1 MNLELLGLAALV
13 WVAAAITSISFGPP
27 LLGRALLGLGIGL
40 ALIGLT
46 VGLFDPG
53 ATTRDLFLSANIVV
67 GFHLNPAAI
76 WLLAWGLVP
85 ALITVT
91 TGPPP
96 SQHPG
101 AWVSGAA
108 LCLLGALGV
117 AGLQDGISFLIA
129 WEVMSLGGAVMLLA
143 DQLSPIPQGGRAV
156 FFMVALLEVGAVA
169 LLAAV
174 LIIGAHHPE
183 FATWSGHFAH
193 AGATEIFI
201 TGLLFLVGFG
211 AKLGILPFYEWYP
224 AAYGSGSGAS
234 GAILSGVVL
243 NVAWFALAR
252 AVLQWMPPFVGLTAF
267 GEVLVV
273 TGTLTAILA
282 ILYAF
287 QQEDWRRLLAFSSA
301 ENGGVAVVALG
312 AAVLFRSDHL
322 PLLAGFAF
330 TVGLLQ
336 LGGHSLAKGALMLTA
351 DHVHETRGHYQIAQ
365 SRLLAMS
372 PWTLGI
378 GALCAAMSLAALPPQ
393 AGFVSEWYLFQTI
406 FQDFQ
411 LHGIGARLALAFGG
425 AGLALTA
432 AIALATMTKVFGV
445 GLLGKNGVDPLPS
458 RAGRRIGIL
467 VLGLAVLA
475 YAVGMPW
482 WLKALA
488 VGTSDGMR
496 SAAPLMARGVVLVPL
511 TPSFAFISP
520 TLLIVVG
527 PLLALLPL
535 GLLAWGLRS
544 GQKRT
549 PVWAHGLPNLPV
561 ASATTALA
569 FSNALREFYSFIY
582 RPRTVT
588 ERRTEKRPYFIKA
601 LRFEYSQAPIFGPAL
616 FAPVTRFI
624 RALSARI
631 SILQMGSMNAYLAYI
646 GVVLLLVLMSVFW

>member
-1 MNLELLGLAALV
+1 MSLEFLGLAALL
-13 WVAAAITSISFGPP
+13 WVIAALAGLSFDSP
-27 LLGRALLGLGIGL
+27 LPGRFVLALGIGV
-40 ALIGLT
+40 ALSGL
-46 VGLFDPG
+46 VAGLFDPR
-53 ATTRDLFLSANIVV
+53 ATTGDILLSANTVIA
-67 GFHLNPAAI
+67 FRLNTAAI

-85 ALITVT
+85 AFVAAAI
-91 TGPPP
+91 GSPGR
-96 SQHPG
+96 HPG
-101 AWVSGAA
+101 AWISGAA
-108 LCLLGALGV
+108 LSLLGALGV
-117 AGLQDGISFLIA
+117 AGLQDGVSFLIA
-129 WEVMSLGGAVMLLA
+129 WELMSLGGAVMLLA
-143 DQLSPIPQGGRAV
+143 DQLSPVPQGGRAV
-156 FFMVALLEVGAVA
+156 FFMLALLEVGSVA

-174 LIIGAHHPE
+174 LIIGAHHME
-183 FATWSGHFAH
+183 FATWPGHFADIGTL
-193 AGATEIFI
+193 AIFL
-201 TGLLFLVGFG
+201 TGLLLLIGFG
-211 AKLGILPFYEWYP
+211 AKLGVLPFYEWYP

-252 AVLQWMPPFVGLTAF
+252 GVLQWMPPFAGLTGF

-273 TGTLTAILA
+273 SGTLTAVLA

-312 AAVLFRSDHL
+312 AAVLFRSEHL
-322 PLLAGFAF
+322 PLLAAFAF
-330 TVGLLQ
+330 TVGLLH
-336 LGGHSLAKGALMLTA
+336 LAGHSLAKGALMLTA
-351 DHVHETRGHYQIAQ
+351 DHVYESRGQYQIAQ
-365 SRLLAMS
+365 SRLLAKS

-406 FQDFQ
+406 FQAFQ
-411 LHGIGARLALAFGG
+411 LHDIGARLALAFGG

-432 AIALATMTKVFGV
+432 AIALAAMAKVFGV
-445 GLLGKNGVDPLPS
+445 GLLGKNGTDPRPS

-467 VLGLAVLA
+467 ALGLAVLA

-482 WLKALA
+482 WLQALA
-488 VGTSDGMR
+488 IGASGAMP
-496 SAAPLMARGVVLVPL
+496 SAAPAMARGVILVPL

-544 GQKRT
+544 GIRRA
-549 PVWAHGLPNLPV
+549 PVWAHGLRTLPA

-582 RPRTVT
+582 RPRTIT
-588 ERRTEKRPYFIKA
+588 ERRTEKRLYFIKA
-601 LRFEYSQAPIFGPAL
+601 LRFEYSQAPLFGPAL
-616 FAPVTRFI
+616 FAPITRFV
-624 RALSARI
+624 RTLSARA

-646 GVVLLLVLMSVFW
+646 GIVLLLILMSVFW